1 MSHSKPFPGFPSRVH
16 CTPLPNIF
24 FSSVVPLIDDLAEL
38 KVVLHIF
45 WLLYQKTPVQS
56 VKFVTFSELLADR
69 TLARGMPVN
78 KHWEQTLQDAIAL
91 AVEHGILLNLTMEQ
105 DGICEEDIYFL
116 NSEKNSDAVA
126 AIQNGEFT
134 LGDIRP
140 RTALLPIREE
150 LPDVF
155 SLYEQNI
162 GMLSP
167 LIAEELLEAERTY
180 PAAWIVDAFKE
191 AVCNNKRSWKY
202 VSRILERW
210 AQEGR
215 GSGESG
221 RHPGKGN
228 DPDKYIKGRYGHIVR
243 R

>member
-1 MSHSKPFPGFPSRVH
+1 MSHSKPFPGFPSRAH

-24 FSSVVPLIDDLAEL
+24 FSSVVPIIDDLAEL
-38 KVVLHIF
+38 KVVLHVF
-45 WLLYQKTPVQS
+45 WLLYQKTPVRS
-56 VKFVTFSELLADR
+56 VKFVTFSELLGDR
-69 TLARGMPVN
+69 TLARGMPIT
-78 KHWEQTLQDAIAL
+78 KHWEQTLQDAIEL
-91 AVEHGILLNLTMEQ
+91 AVQDGILLNLAMEQ
-105 DGICEEDIYFL
+105 DDVCENIYFL
-116 NSEKNSDAVA
+116 NSEKNRDAVA
-126 AIQNGEFT
+126 AIRSGEFT
-134 LGDIRP
+134 LDGFKP
-140 RTALLPIREE
+140 RTVSLPRRDE

-167 LIAEELLEAERTY
+167 IIAEELLEAERTY
-180 PAAWIVDAFKE
+180 PPAWIEDAFKE
-191 AVCNNKRSWKY
+191 AVCLNKRNWKY
-202 VSRILERW
+202 ISRILERW

-221 RHPGKGN
+221 RHSRKGI